1 MWKQS
6 FFLLLAGGVIISVT
20 AEARMYQWVNP
31 QSGYT
36 QFSGQPPTWYRSARG
51 GPRVVVFEN
60 GKLID
65 DTARQVSESVRE
77 SLRAQAFKKAREEF
91 KPPVISEKQKPTA
104 PLPEKAE
111 ETEPY
116 IPERVEDH
124 FAKRGEAPEKADAP
138 ESPPLMTPKKPKDP
152 DEETVEQLRAIIAE
166 WDKRRTDEAR
176 RLLEA
181 QGKQLP
187 GPPPAGS
194 AGPLQY

>member
-1 MWKQS
+1 MRKKK
-6 FFLLLAGGVIISVT
+6 FFWLLAGGMVISASV
-20 AEARMYQWVNP
+20 EARMYQWVNP

-77 SLRAQAFKKAREEF
+77 SLRAQAFKKAREV
-91 KPPVISEKQKPTA
+91 KPPVISEKEKPTA

-116 IPERVEDH
+116 IPERIEDH
-124 FAKRGEAPEKADAP
+124 FAKKGEAAEKADAQEP
-138 ESPPLMTPKKPKDP
+138 PPLMAPKKPKDP

-187 GPPPAGS
+187 GSPPGGS
-194 AGPLQY
+194 VAPLQY